1 MPGPGAFPVDPRRAR
16 HLAAVLAALEA
27 RFGAGVVRRLRDA
40 PARDPADRAVPSGSV
55 GLDRATGLGG
65 LPRGHLSEI
74 LGPESSGKTT
84 LLHAAL
90 AATQR
95 GGGLVALVDAEDGAD
110 GASLA
115 AAGCDLDTLLVVKPT
130 SARDALLVAIILAR
144 CGGLDLLGFASLA
157 ALRDLPP
164 GTRRPRPVEHAALE
178 TAGLLTR
185 GLRVLTAAMKDTPT
199 ALVATNR
206 ALPDAPDALPQRSTG
221 GLALRHFAAL
231 RIAVTPLAA
240 LADSDGGLRVRLTV
254 VKHKLGVGGAWA
266 EVDLR
271 PGTGLDRAEELARL
285 ARAAGLLDQGA
296 DGVAYAGITLRAT
309 PAALRRQLAADPALA
324 EALRAALLALPSA
337 SRVA

>member
-1 MPGPGAFPVDPRRAR
+1 MPGPGAFPVDPRQAR

-40 PARDPADRAVPSGSV
+40 PARDPADRTVTSGSV
-55 GLDRATGLGG
+55 GLDRATGLGDF
-65 LPRGHLSEI
+65 PRGHLSEL

-95 GGGLVALVDAEDGAD
+95 AGGLVALVDAEDGAD

-115 AAGCDLDTLLVVKPT
+115 AAGCDLDTLLIVKPT

-144 CGGLDLLGFASLA
+144 CGGLDLLGFASLV
-157 ALRDLPP
+157 ALHDLPA
-164 GTRRPRPVEHAALE
+164 GTRQPRPVAQAALE

-185 GLRVLTAAMKDTPT
+185 GLRVLTAALRDSPT
-199 ALVATNR
+199 AVVATNL
-206 ALPDAPDALPQRSTG
+206 ALPDTPDAPPHRSTG

-240 LADSDGGLRVRLTV
+240 VPVPDGGLRVRLTV
-254 VKHKLGVGGAWA
+254 LKHKLGAGGGWA
-266 EVDLR
+266 EVDLV
-271 PGTGLDRAEELARL
+271 PGRGLDREEELARL
-285 ARAAGLLDQGA
+285 ALAAGLLVPGPSA
-296 DGVAYAGITLRAT
+296 VAWPPTRRWRT
-309 PAALRRQLAADPALA
+309 PC
-324 EALRAALLALPSA
+324 AALLALPA
-337 SRVA
+337 IARVA

>member
-1 MPGPGAFPVDPRRAR
+1 MPGSSAVSHTTRRAR
-16 HLAAVLAALEA
+16 QRAAILAALEA
-27 RFGAGVVRRLRDA
+27 RFGPGIVRWLAAR

-65 LPRGHLSEI
+65 FPRGHLSEI

-95 GGGLVALVDAEDGAD
+95 ADGLVALVDAEDGAD

-130 SARDALLVAIILAR
+130 SARDALLVAVILAR
-144 CGGLDLLGFASLA
+144 CGGLDLLGFAGLD

-164 GTRRPRPVEHAALE
+164 GTRHPRPVEQAALE

-185 GLRVLTAAMKDTPT
+185 GLRVLTAALRDSPT
-199 ALVATNR
+199 AVVATNR
-206 ALPDAPDALPQRSTG
+206 AFLEAPNALPDRSTG
-221 GLALRHFAAL
+221 GLALRHFTAL
-231 RIAVTPLAA
+231 RVAVTPLRS
-240 LADSDGGLRVRLTV
+240 LTDTDGGLRVRLTV

-271 PGTGLDRAEELARL
+271 PGAGLDRAEELARL
-285 ARAAGLLDQGA
+285 ALAAGLHGD
-296 DGVAYAGITLRAT
+296 T
-309 PAALRRQLAADPALA
+309 PAVLRRRLAADPVLA
-324 EALRAALLALPSA
+324 DELRAALLALPA
-337 SRVA
+337 PTRVA